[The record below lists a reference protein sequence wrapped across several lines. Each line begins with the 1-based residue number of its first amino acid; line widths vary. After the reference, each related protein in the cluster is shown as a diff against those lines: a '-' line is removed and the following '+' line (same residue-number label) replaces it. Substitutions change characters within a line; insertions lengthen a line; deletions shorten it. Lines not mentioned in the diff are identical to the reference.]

1 MIFMDFQVSDFKQ
14 NSSKMITGKDT
25 KIFLKYAFQL
35 QSYVMFNG
43 KTLYAF
49 QFFFF
54 YTELNLSCTRL

>member
-25 KIFLKYAFQL
+25 KIFLKYAIQL

-43 KTLYAF
+43 KTLYTF
-49 QFFFF
+49 QFGS
-54 YTELNLSCTRL
+54 EIIQ